1 MPSGAADVDRGQ
13 LVGRRLSHVVFV
25 MDLHELS
32 PVGRWATGG
41 RDGRRHEI
49 GQPVQEVTRRE
60 FDDAVSARPRGL
72 LPAPRAD
79 PAAAEANGP
88 LDLTQEAVDAAAAP
102 IPSIPSP

>member
-1 MPSGAADVDRGQ
+1 MSSPQSAGGPRAGETGAPLASFKSAGGADASAAAARDR
-13 LVGRRLSHVVFV
+13 
-25 MDLHELS
+25 
-32 PVGRWATGG
+32 
-41 RDGRRHEI
+41 
-49 GQPVQEVTRRE
+49 QPVQEVTRQE

-102 IPSIPSP
+102 IPSISSP